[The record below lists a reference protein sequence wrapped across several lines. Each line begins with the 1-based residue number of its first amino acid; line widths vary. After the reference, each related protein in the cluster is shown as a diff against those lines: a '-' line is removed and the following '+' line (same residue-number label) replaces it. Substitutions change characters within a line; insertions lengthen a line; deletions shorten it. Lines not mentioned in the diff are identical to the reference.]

1 VIPGAAGPHEIFA
14 AATITPCAIISKAF
28 APQFPVVADSPF
40 YTAFWTSGHPSWDI
54 AQQYWVRDPGYTGK
68 PFPVGRVMPLPDVVP
83 EEIPWLDPMEVPPLA
98 PEVPMDDPPKR
109 RTKSPPNPWRA
120 PDEQP
125 QRGPQPKRR
134 VPWWVPHPL
143 EFVTP
148 WPVPGRPSEVGLDPR
163 FEQLPDTVEL
173 PATGGP
179 VLLPPRTGF
188 PSPPPKHERQV
199 KVAIFAKGQIL
210 VAFKRGDR
218 REGFYCRYLE
228 SDTEGE
234 APLPKT
240 LSSGVHSDERRVPTY
255 SVYVA

>member
-1 VIPGAAGPHEIFA
+1 
-14 AATITPCAIISKAF
+14 
-28 APQFPVVADSPF
+28 
-40 YTAFWTSGHPSWDI
+40 
-54 AQQYWVRDPGYTGK
+54 
-68 PFPVGRVMPLPDVVP
+68 
-83 EEIPWLDPMEVPPLA
+83 
-98 PEVPMDDPPKR
+98 MDDPPKR

-210 VAFKRGDR
+210 VAFNAVT
-218 REGFYCRYLE
+218 EGKDFYCRYLGKRYRRR
-228 SDTEGE
+228 SAFTKNSIVRGTFGR
-234 APLPKT
+234 KK
-240 LSSGVHSDERRVPTY
+240 SSHLFRICCMTYTRISTISIGGRRLII
-255 SVYVA
+255 